1 LKLARLSGSETNPE
15 RFLVIFPGALGDFV
29 CFLPAL
35 EKLARDRGLVLLAR
49 LEYADLVPPNIVV
62 RSLEC
67 YEITRLFVPGAE
79 QDERLIGFFGSY
91 AFIYSWMAGS
101 QPDFLRHLQA
111 LSDGKLRIFPF
122 RPSGSRLHMT
132 DYYLSCLGEK
142 DQGEIFPAIRLR
154 SDALAWSHLFWQRHG
169 LEGKKVLVLAPGSG
183 AKEKNW
189 PTQSFKAVAE
199 WWEKRFKGKVIGV
212 FGPVEEERGELGNL
226 GDRVLVVRGLEL
238 AKMAALLIRCDLYLG
253 NDSGV
258 THLAA
263 ALGVETVAIFGPTD
277 PWQWAPR
284 GKRVRV
290 FTRNVECSPC
300 GYPVMK
306 ACPHRVCLTV
316 LRPGDVIECLEEV
329 LESSLDVDEIAA
341 AALTRGDA
349 GIKVKIKSDQW
360 FGRERLAA
368 VE

>member
-1 LKLARLSGSETNPE
+1 MKPARLTGSEPIPE
-15 RFLVIFPGALGDFV
+15 KISVIFPGALGDFI

-35 EKLARDRGLVLLAR
+35 QELVRGRD
-49 LEYADLVPPNIVV
+49 ADLFARTEYGELLPAPVRT

-67 YEITRLFVPGAE
+67 YEVSRLFVPGAE
-79 QDERLIGFFGSY
+79 QDERLMGFFGSY
-91 AFIYSWMAGS
+91 AFIYSWMGGS

-122 RPSGSRLHMT
+122 RPSGSRMHMT

-142 DQGEIFPAIRLR
+142 DQSESSPAIRLR

-189 PTQSFKAVAE
+189 PTQSFKVVVE

-226 GDRVLVVRGLEL
+226 GNGVLVVRGLEL
-238 AKMAALLIRCDLYLG
+238 AKMAALLTRCDLYLG

-290 FTRNVECSPC
+290 ITQNVECSPC

-306 ACPHRVCLTV
+306 ACPHRMCLTA
-316 LRPGDVIECLEEV
+316 LSPGDVTGILEKV
-329 LESSLDVDEIAA
+329 LLLSGPPDIGIGESLRHVGEHLD
-341 AALTRGDA
+341 
-349 GIKVKIKSDQW
+349 
-360 FGRERLAA
+360 
-368 VE
+368 